1 MIGLTQLS
9 TTTAGGHAAAAE
21 SGHGGVWRER
31 LAGPSD
37 GSALTRVR
45 RIGARVI
52 GFGLLIFTAGLS
64 PLIAARADLT
74 VFWWAP
80 LSAILVAG
88 PALLVIAATYR
99 ESLTHLT
106 ALAGLC
112 SGSFLA
118 AVGLWFV
125 AWNGHVAADTSWWSV
140 WLVQFPGVAGLVF
153 GIAGH
158 ARLAIAHIVVSTTLT
173 TAANQLGLYSEL
185 RPQLFLGALLTMALN
200 CVFLAIAVMAVRTAG
215 VLDET
220 RSSAMESAA
229 DSAASTA
236 QGAERARFAA
246 LIHDKVIAILLAID
260 VGRPTSALV
269 SQATSAL
276 DELDHRDDDEPR
288 RPVVGVDEFVQRVRT
303 AIATT
308 DDSVE
313 REFSVDRSPDARY
326 PTDVVAAVNDAMC
339 EAIRNVGRHAGPAA
353 SCLVV
358 GDFRADRVTVAVVD
372 DGRGFDPGQVPPER
386 LGVAV
391 AIRRRMTSVTGGD
404 SEVRSATG
412 RGTTVVLRWVRDEH

>member
-1 MIGLTQLS
+1 MTQLS
-9 TTTAGGHAAAAE
+9 TTTADGRSASAKSADGRT
-21 SGHGGVWRER
+21 WRE
-31 LAGPSD
+31 LLSGPSD
-37 GSALTRVR
+37 RSARARVR
-45 RIGARVI
+45 RLGARVI

-74 VFWWAP
+74 VFWWPP
-80 LSAILVAG
+80 LSAVLVAG
-88 PALLVIAATYR
+88 PALILIAATYR
-99 ESLTHLT
+99 RSLTHLT
-106 ALAGLC
+106 ALAALC

-118 AVGLWFV
+118 AVGLWFA
-125 AWNGHVAADTSWWSV
+125 AWNGDVAADTSWWSV

-153 GIAGH
+153 GVAGH
-158 ARLAIAHIVVSTTLT
+158 ARLAIAHIIISTTAT

-215 VLDET
+215 VLDDT

-246 LIHDKVIAILLAID
+246 LIHDKVIAILLAVD
-260 VGRPTSALV
+260 VGRPATALV

-276 DELDHRDDDEPR
+276 DELDHRDDDAPR
-288 RPVVGVDEFVQRVRT
+288 RPVVAVDEFVQRVRT

-308 DDSVE
+308 DDTVE

-326 PTDVVAAVNDAMC
+326 PTDVVGAVNDAMC

-358 GDFRADRVTVAVVD
+358 GDFRPDRVTVAVVD
-372 DGRGFDPGQVPPER
+372 DGEGFDPGQVPPER

-391 AIRRRMTSVTGGD
+391 AIRRRMASVRGGD
-404 SEVRSATG
+404 SEVRSAPG